1 MESNTI
7 LIEKLTAAVERLPAS
22 KAQEVLDFVEFL
34 IAREEQ
40 ASAASGA
47 EPDPD
52 KDPLI
57 RFIGGV
63 SHGSLTH
70 NIDGELYGG

>member
-1 MESNTI
+1 MESDAI
-7 LIEKLTAAVERLPAS
+7 LIEKLTAAAERLPVS

-34 IAREEQ
+34 LAREEQ
-40 ASAASGA
+40 SRAARGA
-47 EPDPD
+47 QPDQAR
-52 KDPLI
+52 DPILS
-57 RFIGGV
+57 FIGGI

>member
-1 MESNTI
+1 MESNTV
-7 LIEKLTAAVERLPAS
+7 LIEKLTAAMERLPAS

-40 ASAASGA
+40 SGPA
-47 EPDPD
+47 DIVKPDPA
-52 KDPLI
+52 KDPLL

-70 NIDGELYGG
+70 DIDGELYGG